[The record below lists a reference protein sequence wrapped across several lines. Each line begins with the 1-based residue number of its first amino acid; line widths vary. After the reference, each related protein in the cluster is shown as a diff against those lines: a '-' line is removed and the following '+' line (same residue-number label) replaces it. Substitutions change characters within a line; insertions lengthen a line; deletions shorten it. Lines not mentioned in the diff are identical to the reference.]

1 MHSSGFPRNTSQ
13 QIDAPG
19 VGSTWCC
26 FKVITESVKRAT
38 QPARRATI
46 NAKMVFP
53 PNSRAYWGM
62 PLVLVD
68 VAAATSG
75 LPLPFVADFER
86 FLRYDLV

>member
-1 MHSSGFPRNTSQ
+1 MHNSGFPSTSSQ

-38 QPARRATI
+38 QPASRATI

-53 PNSRAYWGM
+53 PNSRAYWGR
-62 PLVLVD
+62 PVVPVD
-68 VAAATSG
+68 VATATSG
-75 LPLPFVADFER
+75 LPLLFVADSER
-86 FLRYDLV
+86 FLRYGLV